1 MTPAEVASLKD
12 RELIAIQLPGAP
24 NGPDVFLAGRCVRP
38 DADKIGFYTTH
49 PGAPVMTCL
58 TLEDAPGQYAFHRA
72 ELTLAEAMQDH
83 TFASYFYFAK
93 NHLNLNNDGGHS
105 AYVYT
110 SIALSFNRIKETVPN
125 FNPDWIAQGENH
137 IPPAFHDLIARFVER
152 VAKRHLDFCFQYS
165 VKRVL
170 N

>member
-1 MTPAEVASLKD
+1 MTPAERLTLRD

-24 NGPDVFLAGRCVRP
+24 NGPDVFLAGRCVRSE
-38 DADKIGFYTTH
+38 DKIGFYTTH
-49 PGAPVMTCL
+49 PEAPVMTCL
-58 TLEDAPGQYAFHRA
+58 TLEDTPGHYAFHCA

-93 NHLNLNNDGGHS
+93 NHLQLNNDGGHS

-110 SIALSFNRIKETVPN
+110 SIALSFNLFKQEVPN
-125 FNPDWIAQGENH
+125 FNPDWLAQGENN
-137 IPPAFHDLIARFVER
+137 IPPAFHGLIARFVDGIAR
-152 VAKRHLDFCFQYS
+152 RHHEFCAQYS
-165 VKRVL
+165 VNRVL